1 MPTAIQPLEKLDGA
15 IAIPSEM
22 RSAEWARVDQWTRE
36 RAFYMAGVSKVEILQ
51 EMREITR
58 QSAAGEEGEFALR
71 KRWEAFLD
79 GIDYKPEP
87 GQEGTI
93 KDLRSLARF
102 NVALRTNRAL
112 MNGWA
117 LRENGNRPGPLQAQ
131 PCWELVRFQDAKVP
145 RDWVDR
151 FARAGGDLYEGRLI
165 APKTSPVWQSL
176 GSTELFKDAL
186 GVDYPPFAWGSGM
199 NWRGV
204 GSREA
209 MRLGVMTA
217 EEIRAQRESAVKPVA
232 VSSPNESLQ
241 SSPAVTDADL
251 RKELAE
257 ELRGL
262 AEWAPEVPSR
272 DEGRGDEGSP
282 STLDASTLDSPRL
295 IFTDPNGTRPMAP
308 EELEPAWSIPLPE
321 EFHKDG
327 DEGLFQRQS
336 VLDFAADPEAFTK
349 KPDRDR
355 WDDLARATARIA
367 GPDRKDEIL
376 RSMADPDRVDWIGAL
391 LQSDLFRLAGQA
403 DAKATKAV
411 LIVRAILSIL

>member
-22 RSAEWARVDQWTRE
+22 RSAEWARVDQWSRE

-51 EMREITR
+51 EMRDITR
-58 QSAAGEEGEFALR
+58 QSATGEAGEFELR
-71 KRWEAFLD
+71 KRWEAYLD

-93 KDLRSLARF
+93 KDLRSLRRF

-117 LRENGNRPGPLQAQ
+117 LRENGARPGPMQAQ
-131 PCWELVRFQDAKVP
+131 PCWELVRFQEAKVP

-151 FARAGGDLYEGRLI
+151 FARAGGTLYEGRLI
-165 APKTSPVWQSL
+165 APKTSPVWQEL
-176 GSTELFKDAL
+176 GSVERFDDAL

-199 NWRGV
+199 NWKGV

-209 MRLGVMTA
+209 IRLGVMTA
-217 EEIRAQRESAVKPVA
+217 EQIRAQRESAIPA
-232 VSSPNESLQ
+232 APVSSPNESLQ
-241 SSPAVTDADL
+241 STPAVTDEDL
-251 RKELAE
+251 RKELAND
-257 ELRGL
+257 LQGL
-262 AEWAPEVPSR
+262 AKWESEAP
-272 DEGRGDEGSP
+272 
-282 STLDASTLDSPRL
+282 DAPL

-308 EELEPAWSIPLPE
+308 EELVPAWSTPLPA
-321 EFHKDG
+321 EFHTDD

-355 WDDLARATARIA
+355 WDDLARAVARVA
-367 GPDRKDEIL
+367 GPDRKREIL
-376 RSMADPDRVDWIGAL
+376 TKMAAPDAVDWIAAL
-391 LQSDLFRLAGQA
+391 LQSDLFRMAGQA
-403 DAKATKAV
+403 SAKPTKAV
-411 LIVRAILSIL
+411 LILRAILNLI